1 MDSAATTLVPAIWGE
16 ALKSWGAYALV
27 LMLLGAICWLLA
39 KRLTGKEAENAALRA
54 EIAILQEK
62 RLQDATALVKVTVT
76 ATETIAA
83 RGQGDKDLTKMLAA
97 LADEL
102 AAVKDWMKEAF
113 GPRRTRS
120 R

>member
-1 MDSAATTLVPAIWGE
+1 MDSAMTSLAPSIWAE

-27 LMLLGAICWLLA
+27 LILLGAICWLLS

-54 EIAILQEK
+54 EIATLQEK
-62 RLQDATALVKVTVT
+62 RLQDATALVKVTIT

-83 RGQGDKDLTKMLAA
+83 RGQGDKDLTRMLTT
-97 LADEL
+97 LADEV
-102 AAVKDWMKEAF
+102 ASVKEWMKEAF